1 MSLAAAVSV
10 PCFGRRREVHARWT
24 TPALARLWCRASGAA
39 PSYCCV
45 CCCACCFKPAKRRR
59 CRCSLSPGTAGSSA
73 AAACSPAHRELLYVS
88 QRLALRA
95 DHPAPSTAASKAT
108 QLTALSPWPKNQRS
122 EPPLRTCARS
132 VAKGKEKPATRRHN
146 RAQNSHAN
154 ESY

>member
-1 MSLAAAVSV
+1 LLLLSVCLAL
-10 PCFGRRREVHARWT
+10 GTRRELHARWT

-108 QLTALSPWPKNQRS
+108 QLTALSPWPKNQGS
-122 EPPLRTCARS
+122 ELHPRTSIPADPRYKFFKS
-132 VAKGKEKPATRRHN
+132 VQVLQISMVN
-146 RAQNSHAN
+146 F
-154 ESY
+154 